1 MQMLFAAFAGLLF
14 GVGLI
19 ISGMADPAYVKGFL
33 NVTGAWN
40 PTLLLVMA
48 GALSVSAVAFAVAR
62 KSRNPMVNQ
71 AGMRVRNAR
80 LDGRLLAGSAVFGL
94 GWGLAGICPGPAM
107 TLLGRGSPE
116 GVLFFVA
123 MMVGMGIFEIREVLR
138 VDRQGKALEAT

>member
-94 GWGLAGICPGPAM
+94 GWGLAGICPGPAL
-107 TLLGRGSPE
+107 TLLALDGSAA
-116 GVLFFVA
+116 LIFFAA
-123 MMVGMGIFEIREVLR
+123 MLGGMGLFAITARR
-138 VDRQGKALEAT
+138 

>member
-1 MQMLFAAFAGLLF
+1 M
-14 GVGLI
+14 
-19 ISGMADPAYVKGFL
+19 
-33 NVTGAWN
+33 
-40 PTLLLVMA
+40 
-48 GALSVSAVAFAVAR
+48 SAVAFAVAR